1 MRLRRRAGTAA
12 VSKAPM
18 RLATCAARGRWAGW
32 AGYGSGRLSASPYCR
47 TVLGQETTAPAQAL
61 GVRTWACWACCPQS
75 EVVEKTGGMVSDSL
89 ANDSGTN
96 RPEFGREVCF
106 NNFAAGWKSFL
117 LSLRAPTLRHALSR
131 RSAEAAVR
139 EVAARTHARVPPASR
154 PERAH
159 GMQVWPDQVWSRQ
172 TEGQRETPSCVEL
185 DVPRRV
191 GDGTRR
197 MRACCGSTSSCSLFP
212 RLRSLFRPQ

>member
-89 ANDSGTN
+89 ANDSEGEST
-96 RPEFGREVCF
+96 RIWSGGR
-106 NNFAAGWKSFL
+106 ST
-117 LSLRAPTLRHALSR
+117 TLAWLATSTVSAERKGGNVTADKQSTDTLVWHALSR
-131 RSAEAAVR
+131 RSPEAAVR
-139 EVAARTHARVPPASR
+139 EVAARTHAPTHAGTAWVATRT
-154 PERAH
+154 RAH
-159 GMQVWPDQVWSRQ
+159 GMQVQVWPDR
-172 TEGQRETPSCVEL
+172 
-185 DVPRRV
+185 
-191 GDGTRR
+191 
-197 MRACCGSTSSCSLFP
+197 F
-212 RLRSLFRPQ
+212 